1 MKHPKPDYDDDS
13 FVFKVSVSE
22 KDCVYSVN
30 HDVDYLVD
38 CGATTHIITDPKKF
52 IKLDENFNPNNHVIE
67 LADCSRKS
75 GLVTAKGDAQI
86 KIQDSEGK
94 YCDVVLKSA
103 LCIPTYQQN
112 ILSVHAMTEK
122 GLKVVFTPD
131 QNDIITPN
139 GTIFNMKKS
148 GKLYFLKNVQNIDV
162 NLPNPNVAKS
172 LEEWH
177 CILGHCNIQDV

>member
-1 MKHPKPDYDDDS
+1 MI
-13 FVFKVSVSE
+13 VRG
-22 KDCVYSVN
+22 N
-30 HDVDYLVD
+30 Q
-38 CGATTHIITDPKKF
+38 
-52 IKLDENFNPNNHVIE
+52 
-67 LADCSRKS
+67 

-86 KIQDSEGK
+86 KIQNSEGE
-94 YCDVVLKSA
+94 YCGAVLKSA

-112 ILSVHAMTEK
+112 FLSVHAMTEK

-148 GKLYFLKNVQNIDV
+148 GKLYFLKNVQNVDI
-162 NLPNPNVAKS
+162 NSPNPNVAKS

-177 CILGHCNIQDV
+177 CILGHCNIQDVLSLEKML